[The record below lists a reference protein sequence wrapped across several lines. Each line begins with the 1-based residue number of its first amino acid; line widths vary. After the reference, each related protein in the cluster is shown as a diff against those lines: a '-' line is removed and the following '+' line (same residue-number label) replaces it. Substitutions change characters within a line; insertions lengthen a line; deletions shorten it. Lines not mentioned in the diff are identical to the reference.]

1 IEPKEGLTT
10 SSSFLSSFPITL
22 SNEPSSRETRVHA
35 KLRASRRKGA
45 ESDQLSNLIP
55 SMKVAL
61 IALLAIGAS
70 AELREKRQWFGGFG
84 WPSTVVQ
91 PTVHTTSVQQPVV
104 TQEIQQPVYQT
115 QFATPIVQ
123 NHEHVVDTPVYKHIQ
138 HTVNVPTPVVDPVVI
153 TPKIIVPKP
162 STTKI
167 SVIQR
172 AKRQWFG
179 GFSGFGWGVPAVATA
194 TPAVAVATA
203 VPTVTV
209 APTQHVHTN
218 IVNPPLVQQVVRP
231 VVHTQVVQP
240 VVHTQSTVFR
250 PVVHEVHSNVYVPQI
265 VHVKPTIIEPVVES
279 VVPAKPSETKISVI
293 QRHKRQV
300 VFGGFP
306 YYSGFA
312 YASPAVVSAPAAVV
326 APVVVPKTPANT
338 KISVIQRVKRLG
350 QGPGK

>member
-1 IEPKEGLTT
+1 MLTK
-10 SSSFLSSFPITL
+10 F
-22 SNEPSSRETRVHA
+22 E
-35 KLRASRRKGA
+35 RRKIVNGT
-45 ESDQLSNLIP
+45 DQPYRAHIG
-55 SMKVAL
+55 MVARTK
-61 IALLAIGAS
+61 LLKI
-70 AELREKRQWFGGFG
+70 
-84 WPSTVVQ
+84 
-91 PTVHTTSVQQPVV
+91 
-104 TQEIQQPVYQT
+104 

-153 TPKIIVPKP
+153 TPRIIVPKP

-179 GFSGFGWGVPAVATA
+179 GSGVWGVPAVVTA

-250 PVVHEVHSNVYVPQI
+250 SVVHEVHSNVYVPQI
-265 VHVKPTIIEPVVES
+265 VHVKPTIIEPEIVEL
-279 VVPAKPSETKISVI
+279 K
-293 QRHKRQV
+293 
-300 VFGGFP
+300 
-306 YYSGFA
+306 
-312 YASPAVVSAPAAVV
+312 
-326 APVVVPKTPANT
+326 
-338 KISVIQRVKRLG
+338 RVKKRDDG
-350 QGPGK
+350 RK

>member
-1 IEPKEGLTT
+1 
-10 SSSFLSSFPITL
+10 
-22 SNEPSSRETRVHA
+22 
-35 KLRASRRKGA
+35 
-45 ESDQLSNLIP
+45 
-55 SMKVAL
+55 MKVAL

-194 TPAVAVATA
+194 TPAAPVAYPGAYSAGWPYAQSAVAVATA

-326 APVVVPKTPANT
+326 SSAFVGSGSGSANSRMCPNRRFQVAPVVVPKTPANT